1 VRVSVRLRRSAVG
14 LALAVAL
21 LVGAGVWWMEGGKY
35 LFQPR
40 KWGVVEQD
48 GFYRSGQI
56 HRRIVEDVLREHHI
70 DLIVDLASDDP
81 PGDPDEAAERAAARR
96 LGIRRIELSL
106 RGDGGGSPEPYGA
119 ALAAV
124 IRARRSGERVLV
136 HCNAGRE
143 RTGALVAMYRMLED
157 DWDGARA
164 WEEYL
169 GYRKRPPERPVLQR
183 HVEQALPT
191 VVETL
196 REQGLLASA
205 PESLPVFGPPPA
217 PVAAGSR

>member
-1 VRVSVRLRRSAVG
+1 MRSRRLAVG
-14 LALAVAL
+14 FALAVAL
-21 LVGAGVWWMEGGKY
+21 AAGAGVWWMEGGKY

-48 GFYRSGQI
+48 GLYRSGQI

-106 RGDGGGSPEPYGA
+106 RGDGGGGPDAYSQ
-119 ALAAV
+119 ALASV

-157 DWDGARA
+157 HWDGARA
-164 WEEYL
+164 WDEYL
-169 GYRKRPPERPVLQR
+169 RYRKRPPERPVLQR
-183 HVEQALPT
+183 HVEQALPS
-191 VVETL
+191 VADAL
-196 REQGLLASA
+196 REQGLLTSA
-205 PESLPVFGPPPA
+205 PAPLPVFGPAPA
-217 PVAAGSR
+217 AVASGG